1 MPRELRR
8 TFLLTRIAFAKQRSN
23 RRPRNAAAFTSSP
36 APRVCDGPMRAYLT
50 FPLALLIL
58 PSLAAAANSCGPAPH
73 APGTPIY
80 APHAAFEAY
89 VVSVRSVKDS
99 TSPFGAQLARQALVE
114 VIRSFHGPYSAG
126 QQVETIT
133 IVGAHSCG
141 GFVEEGGHVMVV
153 SETGGPFEIVEAL
166 PKAQI
171 AVPQGPFASLS
182 YVEGEARTSKR
193 PALKNTS
200 LRGIDTSLAAE
211 LRTRAK
217 AGKRERCDIVSDGN
231 YAQVSWGKAF
241 GGNDARAKVI
251 FERAENHWV
260 EILRY
265 EAPNPTPA
273 RDRSKRGKR
282 ALWAE
287 IRNPAAASAASTS

>member
-1 MPRELRR
+1 
-8 TFLLTRIAFAKQRSN
+8 
-23 RRPRNAAAFTSSP
+23 
-36 APRVCDGPMRAYLT
+36 MRAFLT

-89 VVSVRSVKDS
+89 VVSVQSVKDS
-99 TSPFGAQLARQALVE
+99 TSPFGAQLARHAVVE

-133 IVGAHSCG
+133 IVGANSCG
-141 GFVEEGGHVMVV
+141 RFVEEGGHVMVV

-166 PKAQI
+166 PKARL

-182 YVEGEARTSKR
+182 YVEGEARSSKR
-193 PALKNTS
+193 PALKNAS
-200 LRGIDTSLAAE
+200 LRGIESSLAAD
-211 LRTRAK
+211 LRRRAK
-217 AGKRERCDIVSDGN
+217 AGKGERCDIVSDGT

-241 GGNDARAKVI
+241 GGNDARSKVI
-251 FERAENHWV
+251 FERAADRWV
-260 EILRY
+260 EIMRY

-282 ALWAE
+282 ALWADATGLAP
-287 IRNPAAASAASTS
+287 RAAAHSGSTTS

>member
-1 MPRELRR
+1 
-8 TFLLTRIAFAKQRSN
+8 
-23 RRPRNAAAFTSSP
+23 
-36 APRVCDGPMRAYLT
+36 MRAFLT
-50 FPLALLIL
+50 FSLAFLIL

-89 VVSVRSVKDS
+89 VVSVHSVKDS
-99 TSPFGAQLARQALVE
+99 TSPFGAQLARYALVE
-114 VIRSFHGPYSAG
+114 VVRSFHGPYSAG

-133 IVGAHSCG
+133 LVGAHSCG

-166 PKAQI
+166 PKAQVV
-171 AVPQGPFASLS
+171 VPQGPFASLS
-182 YVEGEARTSKR
+182 YVGAESRRSHR
-193 PALKNTS
+193 SALKNAS
-200 LRGIDTSLAAE
+200 LRGIDSSLAAE
-211 LRTRAK
+211 LRGRAK
-217 AGKRERCDIVSDGN
+217 ARKGERCDIVSDGT

-241 GGNDARAKVI
+241 GGNDARSKVI
-251 FERAENHWV
+251 FERAAERWV
-260 EILRY
+260 EIMRY

-282 ALWAE
+282 ALWAQVRAP
-287 IRNPAAASAASTS
+287 INAVAHSGSITS